1 MNDVRQA
8 PRVLRFVVYA
18 LLLVS
23 AAAAFLLADNL
34 WSLVRNGTLPEAAAL
49 AAPAAF
55 TVFVIAYAVDRYL
68 QIAKRGF
75 PFARAGFQVGLAV
88 IFLVLLWPRYT
99 EELRETREA
108 RRGRD
113 PIFTLLEHHDDNVRA
128 AACELA
134 GLRQQLDTYDAVNRM
149 GESDHSPAVRQA
161 CARAVA
167 AITAARPVQP

>member
-1 MNDVRQA
+1 VNDVRRA
-8 PRVLRFVVYA
+8 PRVLRLVVYA

-34 WSLVRNGTLPEAAAL
+34 WALVRNGTLPEAAAL

-55 TVFVIAYAVDRYL
+55 TVFVIAYAIDRYL
-68 QIAKRGF
+68 QVTKHSF
-75 PFARAGFQVGLAV
+75 PFARAAFQVCLAV

-99 EELRETREA
+99 EEMRETREA

-113 PIFTLLEHHDDNVRA
+113 PIFNLLEHHDDNVRA

-134 GLRQQLDTYDAVNRM
+134 GLRQQLDAFEVVSRL
-149 GESDHSPAVRQA
+149 SDSDRSQVVREA

>member
-1 MNDVRQA
+1 M
-8 PRVLRFVVYA
+8 LRLVVYA

-34 WSLVRNGTLPEAAAL
+34 WGLVRNGSLPVWAAL
-49 AAPAAF
+49 LAPAAF
-55 TVFVIAYAVDRYL
+55 TVFTLAYVVDRYL
-68 QIAKRGF
+68 QVTRNGF
-75 PFARAGFQVGLAV
+75 PFARAAFQICLAV
-88 IFLVLLWPRYT
+88 VFLLLLWPQYAS
-99 EELRETREA
+99 ELRETRAA

-113 PIFTLLEHHDDNVRA
+113 PIFRLLEQHDDDVRA

-134 GLRQQLDTYDAVNRM
+134 GLRRQLDAYDAASHLA
-149 GESDHSPAVRQA
+149 ETDKAPAVREA